1 MMTLKEIVGGLG
13 LSVRCGQEHLEHQ
26 VTGGYCGDLMS
37 DVIANAAP
45 GMLWITMQVHVNII
59 AVALLKEIAGII
71 LVRGREPAP
80 DTLVKAAEE
89 RIPVLVTELPAF
101 EIAGKLH
108 ALLSGGS

>member
-1 MMTLKEIVGGLG
+1 MRLEEVVGRLA
-13 LSVRCGQEHLEHQ
+13 LSVRCGGEHLDRQ

-45 GMLWITMQVHVNII
+45 GALWITMQVHVNVI
-59 AVALLKEIAGII
+59 AVALLKEIAGIV

-80 DTLVKAAEE
+80 EALLKAAEE
-89 RIPVLVTELPAF
+89 RIPVMVTDLPAF

-108 ALLSGGS
+108 ALLAGGS